1 MVFLKN
7 FFKNNFKNKTDFNF
21 FVGQKLHSK
30 KNRSVCSIIK
40 EIDLNNIKH
49 FEICIEN
56 DIYKREVILSEY
68 ALKLDYEKFL

>member
-7 FFKNNFKNKTDFNF
+7 LIKNNLISKTESNLT
-21 FVGQKLHSK
+21 VGQKLHSK
-30 KNRSVCSIIK
+30 KNGTVCSIIK

-56 DIYKREVILSEY
+56 DIYKREIILSEY
-68 ALKLDYEKFL
+68 ALRVDYRV